1 METRKLIICRGIQ
14 GSGKSTFAKQWCHE
28 DPEHRVRFN
37 NDDIRNMLG
46 DYWVSNREVVVTA
59 MKKQFI
65 ATSMKKGYDIVVD
78 NMNLNP
84 KEVEYFSSYIKAHN
98 DTIEELRSEGKLDPK
113 DDFKYELEFK
123 DFFIPVEECIRR
135 DAMRPYPI
143 GEKVIKDTWRR
154 YRDFIIQ
161 EDIKNMLKRSPKHV
175 DGGRPVILVDMDATL
190 CLNTTGRPYF
200 GEGAAEGM
208 LDDVAIEG
216 TCMLVRRMY
225 EKCKVFI
232 VTGREGT
239 PEVIAATKKWL
250 AKHDIKVDDLFFRP
264 VKDYSPGADC
274 KKKIYEDNIKDKYN
288 VQFVLEDNYKC
299 VKMWREQGLVCLQPN
314 EGKF

>member
-1 METRKLIICRGIQ
+1 METRQLIICRGIQ
-14 GSGKSTFAKQWCHE
+14 GSGKSTWAKQWCHE
-28 DPEHRVRFN
+28 DPEHRIRFN

-46 DYWVSNREVVVTA
+46 DYWVPNREKVVTA
-59 MKKQFI
+59 TYNTVL
-65 ATSMKKGYDIVVD
+65 AYSMQKGYNENYTYDW
-78 NMNLNP
+78 
-84 KEVEYFSSYIKAHN
+84 KYEVEY
-98 DTIEELRSEGKLDPK
+98 
-113 DDFKYELEFK
+113 K
-123 DFFIPVEECIRR
+123 DFFIPVDECIRR
-135 DAMRPYPI
+135 DAMRPNPI
-143 GEKVIKDTWRR
+143 GEKVIKATWRR
-154 YRDFIIQ
+154 YRDFIIR
-161 EDIKNMLKRSPKHV
+161 EDINNMLKRAPKHV

-190 CLNTTGRPYF
+190 CLNTSGRPYY

-216 TCMLVRRMY
+216 TCALVRRMY

-239 PEVIAATKKWL
+239 PEIIAATKKWL
-250 AKHDIKVDDLFFRP
+250 AMHDIAVDELFFRP

-274 KKKIYEDNIKDKYN
+274 KKKIYKDNIEGKYN

-299 VKMWREQGLVCLQPN
+299 VKMWREQGLLCLQPN